1 MPFLLST
8 AAYSWN
14 PYALFALSC
23 AVVTLASG
31 VAIAVHERY
40 SRVGRLY
47 LLMTGSIGLW
57 LTSLGLAMLAA
68 NPAAGYFWAKG
79 STLFSALMVPM
90 IFQFAVFLADAWR
103 AWSRY
108 VWLVWAAGASLVA
121 VLLFGSGFVDSAYH
135 YAWGYCPRYGPVG
148 YVFIAYTMAVVGAC
162 QMLFVRLVRQHP
174 KTSFAYRRG
183 RLVLAALVVGGAAA
197 VDFLPP
203 LGFDVFPVGGGL
215 LAAANVLNA
224 YAAWRLRLV
233 EITPGFAA
241 QQFMDT
247 MSDGVLVLDRDGMVR
262 LVNAAV
268 SEMLGIGAEGL
279 LNRAPQAGVRELFL
293 GEESGESFPQAGFV
307 GQERQ
312 YRTPGGKRRVLS
324 VSVSLMRE
332 GGQEPVAAV
341 VTLRDITAATV
352 AQEQIHRLAYYDALT
367 GLPNR
372 MLLKERFGQAM
383 ARAERARGMA
393 AVLFLDLDRFKQV
406 NDTLGHDAGD
416 VLLKAVAERIV
427 GCVRESDVVLRHGQA
442 GREAVRG
449 RDGGATL
456 ARLGGD
462 EFVLLLSP
470 IERSE
475 DAAKVARR
483 ILQSL
488 VAPFRLTGGA
498 EVLTGVSIRISV
510 YPHDGEDAETLLKK
524 ADLAMYHAKE
534 TGRNHFRFFDE
545 ALNVSTMERFG
556 LETSLRRAMTAQE
569 FLLRYQPV
577 VTGPGR
583 RVVGLDVQLYW
594 EHPQRGL
601 IHECEFMQAAHDAGL
616 AVPLCDWV
624 VRTACFQL
632 RAWDGAGVPP
642 QRLFVTVNPTMLERG
657 HLLETVRE
665 SLAQTRIR
673 PQQLVLYLHEP
684 GARADRERVA
694 SVLEALRRLDVGL
707 ALDDFGSGSVSIADL
722 VKHPASMV
730 RLRGALLGRTGRG
743 HESGVLA
750 RALVA
755 LIHGFGMQAYASGAD
770 DDAHAAL
777 LREAGCDYLSG
788 KAYGA
793 PHPAEEI
800 PALLS
805 ALGPQPAA

>member
-1 MPFLLST
+1 LPLLVILSSASAAAVLLMAGGALVFSRASRPGVMIALLGVFLAGWQVGTAGLVTAAPGEEAVWVTLLALSVPCIVPALYQYYALLSGEYGRRRRSVTALWLAAAAICVTQLLVPEWYFRDLQHRPWGAYLSYGPGGAVFAALIAGST
-8 AAYSWN
+8 AAS
-14 PYALFALSC
+14 
-23 AVVTLASG
+23 
-31 VAIAVHERY
+31 
-40 SRVGRLY
+40 VGMAWRLY
-47 LLMTGSIGLW
+47 RDH
-57 LTSLGLAMLAA
+57 
-68 NPAAGYFWAKG
+68 P
-79 STLFSALMVPM
+79 
-90 IFQFAVFLADAWR
+90 R
-103 AWSRY
+103 ATI
-108 VWLVWAAGASLVA
+108 AS
-121 VLLFGSGFVDSAYH
+121 
-135 YAWGYCPRYGPVG
+135 
-148 YVFIAYTMAVVGAC
+148 
-162 QMLFVRLVRQHP
+162 
-174 KTSFAYRRG
+174 RRG
-183 RLVLAALVVGGAAA
+183 RLLLAAICVGTGGGIDLLTA
-197 VDFLPP
+197 FRLPVP
-203 LGFDVFPVGGGL
+203 PVGGSFAAVAAL
-215 LAAANVLNA
+215 LTV
-224 YAAWRLRLV
+224 YAAWRFRLV

-498 EVLTGVSIRISV
+498 EVLTGVSIGISV

-534 TGRNHFRFFDE
+534 TGRNTFQLFDPAMNAAALTRIDLE
-545 ALNVSTMERFG
+545 AG
-556 LETSLRRAMTAQE
+556 LKRALARGEFALEFEAVRNLRDAA
-569 FLLRYQPV
+569 L
-577 VTGPGR
+577 
-583 RVVGLDVQLYW
+583 VGLDAQLVW
-594 EHPQRGL
+594 RHPVRGRLHTADFLAVAEETGMAAGIFDWTLESLCLQLAAWHRKDLLPPSVTLAASVAQIEHSELLQDPAAL
-601 IHECEFMQAAHDAGL
+601 LAAHRLPPGMLRLSVSGLGLPDALARVRDRLAALRAAGIAAELDGLGTGPLDLEAIRDSGVTEARIDMPLLGALPARTAGEGGPLEALVGL
-616 AVPLCDWV
+616 ADALG
-624 VRTACFQL
+624 L
-632 RAWDGAGVPP
+632 RLKAV
-642 QRLFVTVNPTMLERG
+642 
-657 HLLETVRE
+657 
-665 SLAQTRIR
+665 
-673 PQQLVLYLHEP
+673 
-684 GARADRERVA
+684 RVA
-694 SVLEALRRLDVGL
+694 SRETADRLADAGVCVGQGPL
-707 ALDDFGSGSVSIADL
+707 FGPPLSAEDAG
-722 VKHPASMV
+722 
-730 RLRGALLGRTGRG
+730 RLQAGGRG
-743 HESGVLA
+743 RE
-750 RALVA
+750 RAGSML
-755 LIHGFGMQAYASGAD
+755 
-770 DDAHAAL
+770 
-777 LREAGCDYLSG
+777 
-788 KAYGA
+788 
-793 PHPAEEI
+793 
-800 PALLS
+800 
-805 ALGPQPAA
+805 

>member
-1 MPFLLST
+1 LPLLVILSSASAAAVLLMAGGALVFSRASRPGVMIALLGVFLAGWQVGTAGLVTAAPGEEAVWVTLLALSVPCIVPALYQYYALLSGEYGRRRRSVTALWLAAAAICVTQLLVPEWYFRDLQHRPWGAYLSYGPGGAVFAALIAGST
-8 AAYSWN
+8 AAS
-14 PYALFALSC
+14 
-23 AVVTLASG
+23 
-31 VAIAVHERY
+31 
-40 SRVGRLY
+40 VGMAWRLY
-47 LLMTGSIGLW
+47 RDH
-57 LTSLGLAMLAA
+57 
-68 NPAAGYFWAKG
+68 P
-79 STLFSALMVPM
+79 
-90 IFQFAVFLADAWR
+90 R
-103 AWSRY
+103 ATI
-108 VWLVWAAGASLVA
+108 AS
-121 VLLFGSGFVDSAYH
+121 
-135 YAWGYCPRYGPVG
+135 
-148 YVFIAYTMAVVGAC
+148 
-162 QMLFVRLVRQHP
+162 
-174 KTSFAYRRG
+174 RRG
-183 RLVLAALVVGGAAA
+183 RLLLAAICVGTGGGIDLLTA
-197 VDFLPP
+197 FRLPVP
-203 LGFDVFPVGGGL
+203 PVGGSFAAVAAL
-215 LAAANVLNA
+215 LTV
-224 YAAWRLRLV
+224 YAAWRFRLV

-498 EVLTGVSIRISV
+498 EVLTGVSIGISV

-673 PQQLVLYLHEP
+673 PQQLVLCLHEP